1 MASNDSTFKSIRDRL
16 TSPQKK
22 FAQTFADD
30 FLVKVVERTP
40 NPPSTRADGKTPP
53 TLTGNLKRGWKAKV
67 SSKQVT
73 IYNDVEYA
81 EYVEHG
87 FTKQYNQKGAH
98 MLKLTVAETELI
110 SKRAYDKVKKK

>member
-1 MASNDSTFKSIRDRL
+1 MANNKSTFSKIRDRL

-30 FLVKVVERTP
+30 FIVKVTTRTP
-40 NPPSTRADGKTPP
+40 NPPSLRADGSGPS
-53 TLTGNLKRGWKAKV
+53 TGNLKRGWKSRV
-67 SSKQVT
+67 SRKEVT

-81 EYVEHG
+81 EYVEDG
-87 FTKQYNQKGAH
+87 TEKMPGAH
-98 MLKLTVAETELI
+98 MLKTTAAETGQI